1 MPGKFFLLIIVTVT
15 TGTRNSMDCSIVGL
29 AVVF

>member
-1 MPGKFFLLIIVTVT
+1 MPGISVQLIITTVT
-15 TGTRNSMDCSIVGL
+15 TGTRNSMDYSIVGL